1 VQRGADITVQTAEVV
16 LLRAGDMSLLMDA
29 RLLSEETMR
38 TIRQNL
44 AWALLYNVVAIPM
57 AAAGYLSPL
66 LASFSMAFSDVVVIG
81 NSLRIRAKK
90 LPVLR

>member
-1 VQRGADITVQTAEVV
+1 
-16 LLRAGDMSLLMDA
+16 MDA
-29 RLLSEETMR
+29 VHLSEETMR

-44 AWALLYNVVAIPM
+44 TWALLYNVVAIPM
-57 AAAGYLSPL
+57 AAAGFLSPL